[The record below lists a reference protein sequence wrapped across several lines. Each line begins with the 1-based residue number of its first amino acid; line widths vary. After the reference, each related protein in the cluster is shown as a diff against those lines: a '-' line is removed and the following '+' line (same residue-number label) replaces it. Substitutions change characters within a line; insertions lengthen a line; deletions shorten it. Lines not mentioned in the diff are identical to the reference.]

1 MILVCINICCGCWLS
16 QETPLLK
23 GSLKKHLLLLSD
35 PSCIIDGRPTFSSSD
50 LIPDNLRTTKVRQL
64 LPSVALNLIGI
75 LNIDKPQ
82 GITSRKVVNH
92 VCALAPKK
100 TRVGHCGTLDPLAT
114 GVLLVCVGPATRL
127 IQFGQAA
134 PKHYVGTFRLG
145 VSSDTEDIT
154 GNVQTHD
161 RPEVTR
167 EQLES
172 VLPKFI
178 GRVEQR
184 PPSFSALRVEG
195 KRAYDLARAG
205 KEVNLKLREIDIFS
219 LSVVDFNF
227 PDFRLDIKCGSGTY
241 VRSLGRDVAEAL
253 GTHAVMTELVRSG
266 IGDFQQ
272 ADAVQLDGLNR
283 DNIEQLFL
291 PPQSMIKDMA
301 KTELVDDEFDKLQ
314 DGNWIRRD
322 MPEGV
327 EDLAAYDS
335 DGRLVVVLKRD
346 SGRLFVPKIN
356 FAHYWKAVD
365 G

>member
-1 MILVCINICCGCWLS
+1 M
-16 QETPLLK
+16 
-23 GSLKKHLLLLSD
+23 
-35 PSCIIDGRPTFSSSD
+35 
-50 LIPDNLRTTKVRQL
+50 
-64 LPSVALNLIGI
+64 
-75 LNIDKPQ
+75 
-82 GITSRKVVNH
+82 TSRQVVNH
-92 VCALAPKK
+92 VCKLVPKK

-134 PKHYVGTFRLG
+134 TKHYVGTFRLG
-145 VSSDTEDIT
+145 LSSDTEDIT

-161 RPEVTR
+161 AQAVTR
-167 EQLES
+167 EQLEA
-172 VLPKFI
+172 VLPQFI
-178 GRVEQR
+178 GTIAQR
-184 PPSFSALRVEG
+184 PPAFSAKWVEG

-205 KEVNLKLREIDIFS
+205 KEVNLKSREIDILS

-241 VRSLGRDVAEAL
+241 VRSLGRDIAQAL
-253 GTHAVMTELVRSG
+253 GTHAVMTGLVRAG
-266 IGDFQQ
+266 IGDFRN
-272 ADAVQLDGLNR
+272 ADAVQLDELNSG
-283 DNIEQLFL
+283 NVEQRFL
-291 PPQSMIKDMA
+291 PPQSLIKDMA
-301 KTELVDDEFDKLQ
+301 KTVLVDDEFEKLQ

-327 EDLAAYDS
+327 EELAAYDS

-356 FAHYWKAVD
+356 FALHWKAID